1 MRLLKIIFLVQLA
14 FIFIS
19 CANKPASNKTKNLVA
34 KHVESISNFSDSI
47 YFSSIHNIVSNGNS
61 LYMSD
66 YRNNRILVCS
76 DKLKFKNVI
85 GKSGDGPGELRFPD
99 KVFIDDSSMFIE
111 GNGKITEFSLKGEY
125 LNTLKIPKDD
135 VHLNTRF
142 VTNNKTFVVSNMNNK
157 IVRFNKNGNILN
169 ELENEY
175 DAGYVPK
182 HLLPRIR
189 SHIFQTN
196 DNKIIKA
203 SSFEPV
209 IELYNDKLKILD
221 RITYDTLEFM
231 QTRWQRLGDF
241 YKEPSNKDKM
251 MQLVPDAFVTDTD
264 NRLYLLLVDT
274 ILVFELDEGQIKFDK
289 QIVFD
294 KDKESDYFMSLAV
307 KDGVLYLFNHVR
319 GTIEKYKL
327 N

>member
-1 MRLLKIIFLVQLA
+1 MKLFKIFFLVQLA
-14 FIFIS
+14 FTFIS
-19 CANKPASNKTKNLVA
+19 CTNKPVSNETKNLVA
-34 KHVESISNFSDSI
+34 KHVESISNFNDSI
-47 YFSSIHNIVSNGNS
+47 YFSSIHNIVNKGNS
-61 LYMSD
+61 LYMPD
-66 YRNNRILVCS
+66 FRNNRILVCS
-76 DKLKFKNVI
+76 DKLKLKNVI
-85 GKSGDGPGELRFPD
+85 GKTGDGPGELRFPD
-99 KVFIDDSSMFIE
+99 KISIDDSSMFIE
-111 GNGKITEFSLKGEY
+111 GNGRITEFSLKGEY
-125 LNTLKIPKDD
+125 LNTIRIPKDD

-142 VTNNKTFVVSNMNNK
+142 VTNNKNFVVSNINNK
-157 IVRFNKNGNILN
+157 VVRFNKNNNILN
-169 ELENEY
+169 VLDNEF

-209 IELYNDKLKILD
+209 IELYSDKLKILD

-231 QTRWQRLGDF
+231 QTRWQRLVDF

-251 MQLVPDAFVTDTD
+251 MQLVPDAYFTDTD

-289 QIVFD
+289 QIIFD
-294 KDKESDYFMSLAV
+294 EDKESDYFMSLAV
-307 KDGVLYLFNHVR
+307 KDKVLYLFNHVR
-319 GTIEKYKL
+319 GTIEKYKI